1 MGVPKIR
8 NGCWVVV
15 CDGRK
20 ALILENAGDATHLDL
35 VTRETTSAENPQ
47 TAAQGV
53 ERPGRVHQSV
63 GPGRSTVEQTDWHD
77 QAEREFLRGLA
88 SRLDRAAGEGETKAI
103 VLVAAPRAM
112 GMLRA
117 ELSPRVDQMVRG
129 EIVKDYVRMPVSEIE
144 KQLAG

>member
-8 NGCWVVV
+8 NGYWVVI

-20 ALILENAGDATHLDL
+20 ALIFENAGDATHLDL
-35 VTRETTSAENPQ
+35 VTKEAMSVENPA
-47 TAAQGV
+47 TGAQGV

-63 GPGRSTVEQTDWHD
+63 GPGRSAVEQTDWHD

-88 SRLDRAAGEGETKAI
+88 TRLDHAVGEGETKAI
-103 VLVAAPRAM
+103 VLIAAPRAM

-117 ELSPRVDQMVRG
+117 ELSPRVDQVVRG
-129 EIVKDYVRMPVSEIE
+129 EIVKDYVGMPVSEIE
-144 KQLAG
+144 KRLAG